1 MNGADR
7 YTMALAFARRAHFT
21 PVWVAGSIEIIVL
34 PNVLCTSGY
43 FFAPMVVLS
52 CSSVICTV
60 VVLNL
65 FYRDD
70 RRPIPSWVKY
80 VVVKLLARLV
90 GYQSWIDTAQITG
103 KSGQDP
109 DRFQFP
115 GSDTVEPENIA
126 TTGIVGEGSQSPYSR
141 VEDLGDSHRPTDRRN
156 NYINASQQSREVT
169 SSRAVD
175 CPDQAHTLIWKD
187 VALVIDR
194 AALLLSTVATLISI
208 VVTVSYFIYVFN
220 VFNVRFGLAP

>member
-1 MNGADR
+1 
-7 YTMALAFARRAHFT
+7 
-21 PVWVAGSIEIIVL
+21 
-34 PNVLCTSGY
+34 
-43 FFAPMVVLS
+43 MVVLS
-52 CSSVICTV
+52 CSSIICTV

-80 VVVKLLARLV
+80 VVVKLLARHV
-90 GYQSWIDTAQITG
+90 GYQSWIETAQITG
-103 KSGQDP
+103 KFGQDP

-115 GSDTVEPENIA
+115 GSDTVEPETTA
-126 TTGIVGEGSQSPYSR
+126 MTGIVGEGSPSKPPYRR
-141 VEDLGDSHRPTDRRN
+141 VVDLEDSHRPTDFRTN
-156 NYINASQQSREVT
+156 DINMSHPFHEVT

-194 AALLLSTVATLISI
+194 AALILSTVSTLISI
-208 VVTVSYFIYVFN
+208 VVTVSNFVSVFN
-220 VFNVRFGLAP
+220 DDNST

>member
-1 MNGADR
+1 MNQAPLLIN
-7 YTMALAFARRAHFT
+7 AIF
-21 PVWVAGSIEIIVL
+21 
-34 PNVLCTSGY
+34 LCTSGY

-80 VVVKLLARLV
+80 VVVKLRARLI
-90 GYQSWIDTAQITG
+90 GYQSWIETAQITG

-115 GSDTVEPENIA
+115 ESIPETIA
-126 TTGIVGEGSQSPYSR
+126 MTSIVGEGSPSKPPYSR
-141 VEDLGDSHRPTDRRN
+141 VGDLGDSHRLTDHRN
-156 NYINASQQSREVT
+156 NDINASQPFCEVT

-175 CPDQAHTLIWKD
+175 CPDQAPTLVWKD

-194 AALLLSTVATLISI
+194 AALILSTVATVISF
-208 VVTVSYFIYVFN
+208 VVTAYFISVFN
-220 VFNVRFGLAP
+220 EDNST